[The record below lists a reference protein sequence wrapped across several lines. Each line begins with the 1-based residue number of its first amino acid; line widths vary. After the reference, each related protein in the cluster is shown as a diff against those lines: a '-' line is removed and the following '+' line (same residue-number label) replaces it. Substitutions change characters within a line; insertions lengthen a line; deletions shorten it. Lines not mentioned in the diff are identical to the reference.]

1 MLPGIAAIPGI
12 IQTGTSLL
20 TGGRSKCPGPYNY
33 NPQTGGCDP
42 KPDYWDRV
50 GGGEA
55 GGSPGVLPTGFATP
69 NACPTGYVWDGAR
82 CKAAGVGGTVE
93 RILPG
98 GETGYGMDVYG
109 EAVVGAFGK
118 PALVP
123 YVASVP
129 TARCPPGAVLG
140 KDNLC
145 YAKGSITNAE
155 RKWPKPT
162 RPLLSAGD
170 MKTLRKINS
179 LQNKVKRAWQ
189 VAGKPG
195 QTKHRAQTCKK

>member
-1 MLPGIAAIPGI
+1 MLPIAAIPGI
-12 IQTGTSLL
+12 VKTGMDIFG
-20 TGGRSKCPGPYNY
+20 GGRSKCAGPYNY
-33 NPQTGGCDP
+33 NPATGGCDP

-50 GGGEA
+50 GGGE
-55 GGSPGVLPTGFATP
+55 GPRSPGVNPTGF
-69 NACPTGYVWDGAR
+69 TGGTGCQPGFEWDGAR
-82 CKAAGVGGTVE
+82 CRETGVGGFVK
-93 RILPG
+93 RAIPG
-98 GETGYGMDVYG
+98 GDTGYGMDVYG

-129 TARCPPGAVLG
+129 TSRCPPGAVLG

-145 YAKGSITNAE
+145 YAKGSISNSE

-162 RPLLSAGD
+162 RPLLTAGE
-170 MKTLRKINS
+170 MKTLRKVNT

-189 VAGKPG
+189 AAGKPG
-195 QTKHRAQTCKK
+195 QVRHRHK